1 MSRWLVKSVCFC
13 VWPLLIWLCLLCSS
27 ALAGEIRIVDAAG
40 LIRGAK
46 RTSGPA
52 KVEVR
57 LGQPEP
63 LAVMVSLVNLDGLS
77 LDLSAQR
84 GEDGQF
90 VFERVLEGTWQLK
103 VDPENLAVREVRI
116 LY

>member
-1 MSRWLVKSVCFC
+1 MR
-13 VWPLLIWLCLLCSS
+13 LL
-27 ALAGEIRIVDAAG
+27 
-40 LIRGAK
+40 
-46 RTSGPA
+46 
-52 KVEVR
+52 
-57 LGQPEP
+57 
-63 LAVMVSLVNLDGLS
+63 VSLVNLDGLS